1 MTSQIRVRVADQGA
15 IKVVG
20 SLGNYTTFNSLDGLD
35 TSGAINNSLLRYNST
50 TGKWVVTNEVDGQ
63 INPKIKIKRATSSS
77 VTPSLQYGELGV
89 NLGVGTAG
97 NVGGR
102 LFIGDNTGNTVQVG
116 GEYYV
121 SILDHEP
128 GILTANSALIVN
140 QNREIDSFDVGVQT
154 VRTRI
159 TVNGNAQVIGMS
171 TFVAG
176 AVIGGVG
183 ISSNII
189 STKPGYGD
197 VLYIDPNPGG
207 LDGGGTVIIK
217 GNLQVDG
224 ESSIVNSS
232 TMNTNEIIFNL
243 GEPTSL
249 RTVKG
254 NVAIGSTVITLDSVV
269 GINTG
274 DLVSNVNGLPVSN
287 ADRTIV
293 NYNTI
298 NKTISIAG
306 VTTAGISSS
315 TEMVITHAY
324 DTNTDRGISFNYNN
338 SSIGIGL
345 TANKKGYF
353 GFADSTKKWV
363 YIPDATVTN
372 GVVTGEKGFLD
383 IKGIYYQPADVD
395 QYGITYFDSDGFLNN
410 TGSPGTGISTSNY
423 ILTTQLGTNVPV
435 WTDTLDGGSYW
446 WKLKLMLIYW

>member
-1 MTSQIRVRVADQGA
+1 MSQIKVKLADQNA

-20 SLGNYTTFNSLDGLD
+20 SITNFNTFGQLTGIDTT
-35 TSGAINNSLLRYNST
+35 GAINNSFLRYNST
-50 TGKWVVTNEVDGQ
+50 SGKWVVTNEVDGQ
-63 INPKIKIKRATSSS
+63 VNPTIKIKRTKNSSAA
-77 VTPSLQYGELGV
+77 PSIQYGELSV
-89 NLGVGTAG
+89 NLGIGTAG
-97 NVGGR
+97 DTLGRFYVG
-102 LFIGDNTGNTVQVG
+102 DDTGNAIVLG
-116 GEYYV
+116 GQYYV
-121 SILDHEP
+121 GVLDHEP
-128 GILTANSALIVN
+128 GILTPNSALLVDANN
-140 QNREIDSFDVGVQT
+140 QIDSFDVGVQT

-159 TVNGNAQVIGMS
+159 NITGDVYTTGVTTSIN
-171 TFVAG
+171 G
-176 AVIGGVG
+176 AVIGGIG

-207 LDGGGTVIIK
+207 FDSGGTVIIK

-224 ESSIVNSS
+224 ESSIINSTTLS
-232 TMNTNEIIFNL
+232 TNEIIVNL
-243 GEPTSL
+243 GDPTSL

-254 NVAIGSTVITLDSVV
+254 NVSVGSTIITLDSVV

-274 DLVSNVNGLPVSN
+274 DLVSNVYGLPVSN

-293 NYNTI
+293 SYSTL

-315 TEMVITHAY
+315 TEIVITHAY

-353 GFADSTKKWV
+353 GFVDSTKKWV
-363 YIPDATVTN
+363 YVPDATITN
-372 GVVTGEKGFLD
+372 GVVSGEKGYLD
-383 IKGIYYQPADVD
+383 IKGLYYQPSDIS
-395 QYGITYFDSDGFLNN
+395 QYGITYFDSDGFLNS
-410 TGSPGTGISTSNY
+410 TGAPGTGISTSNY

-435 WTDTLDGGSYW
+435 WTDTIDGGGY
-446 WKLKLMLIYW
+446 